1 MGGGAWWA
9 AVHGVAKSWTQLS
22 DFTFTFHFHALQKE
36 MATCSSIL
44 AWRIPGMGE
53 PGGLLSMGS
62 HSQTRLKGLSS
73 SSTRDAGSRLG
84 CSKGVICLGQW
95 FLTLAAD
102 AYPLPPRNSL
112 SRGCPCPGISRA
124 QNKPPGHSLLLT
136 VDMGSARLSVLLH
149 LPQSTAQTL
158 NKHWFVSDDSR

>member
-1 MGGGAWWA
+1 M
-9 AVHGVAKSWTQLS
+9 HTNSLFYFYLLS
-22 DFTFTFHFHALQKE
+22 LFIFMH
-36 MATCSSIL
+36 
-44 AWRIPGMGE
+44 WRRKWQPTPVFLPGESQGRGGE

-149 LPQSTAQTL
+149 LPHSTAQTL